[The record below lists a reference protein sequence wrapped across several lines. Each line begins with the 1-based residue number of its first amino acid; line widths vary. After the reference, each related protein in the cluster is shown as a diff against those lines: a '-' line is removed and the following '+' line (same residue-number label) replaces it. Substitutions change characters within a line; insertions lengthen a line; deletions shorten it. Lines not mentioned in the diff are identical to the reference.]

1 MDTYPNDPHIND
13 TMGSYGWGQLTNVN
27 ILLFTFQTNLC
38 YESDLTVINWTRKE
52 EGTSTIKDCSCESV
66 TVAF

>member
-13 TMGSYGWGQLTNVN
+13 TMEPYGWGQLTNVN
-27 ILLFTFQTNLC
+27 ILPFTFQANLC
-38 YESDLTVINWTRKE
+38 HESNLTVINWTRKE